1 MLDGCHITGHLS
13 QHKLIQEM
21 PAAIPLTIA
30 DRQRW
35 VIWITSGLTT
45 LDHTCDRRFLAVHNY
60 ILIIPL
66 CHEWAAHL

>member
-1 MLDGCHITGHLS
+1 
-13 QHKLIQEM
+13 
-21 PAAIPLTIA
+21 
-30 DRQRW
+30 

-66 CHEWAAHL
+66 CREWAAHL